1 MVNDVRPKQKT
12 RARRLL
18 TAALFSTA
26 LVGLAAS
33 GGWEAALAQNP
44 PPANAAVA
52 NLHHEDTG
60 YADLVA
66 AVKPAVVNVRV
77 EKSENAE
84 EAQAQSPFNDPE
96 MRKFFERFF
105 GQVPPGHPQAPQP
118 EKVVGEGSGFFINP
132 DGTLVTNAH
141 VAGGATKIEVTTV
154 DGTKYPA
161 KLVGIDEKTDLAVL
175 RVQSKKAM
183 PYVTFG
189 DSSKARVGD
198 RVVAVGNPFGLGGTV
213 TSGIISASNREIGA
227 GPYDDFLQTDAAINR
242 GNSGGPLF
250 NVEGQVIGVN
260 SAIFSPNGGSVGIG
274 FAIASNLVKDV
285 TQQLIQ
291 TGKVERGW
299 LGVAIQPVDQDI
311 ASSLGLKSTDGALV
325 SQVEPNSPAAKAG
338 IQRGDVVTSINGQK
352 VNEPRAL
359 SRDVAD
365 VAPNKTAKLEVVRN
379 GKQETIDVTVG
390 SQPKQQDVA
399 SNQQAPQKEH
409 QARLGLSLAPLD
421 QDARS
426 QLGLPDD
433 VRGVVVADVTA
444 GSPAETKGIQSGD
457 VILSI
462 DRKNVRE
469 PRQVAEAVKQAAQHG
484 QKAVLMLIMR
494 DGHQIFEAVPLAVS

>member
-1 MVNDVRPKQKT
+1 MVTNVHQTPRR
-12 RARRLL
+12 RARRVL

-26 LVGLAAS
+26 LVSLAAS
-33 GGWEAALAQNP
+33 GGWQAALAQNP

-52 NLHHEDTG
+52 SVHQADTG

-77 EKSENAE
+77 EKSETASE
-84 EAQAQSPFNDPE
+84 GQTQSPFNDPE

-105 GQVPPGHPQAPQP
+105 GQVPPGHPQAPQT

-132 DGTLVTNAH
+132 NGTLVTNAH
-141 VAGGATKIEVTTV
+141 VAGGATKIEVTLV
-154 DGTKYPA
+154 DGAKYPA

-175 RVQSKKAM
+175 KVDAGKPL
-183 PYVTFG
+183 PYVPFG
-189 DSSKARVGD
+189 NSDKARVGD

-213 TSGIISASNREIGA
+213 TSGIISASNREIGS

-274 FAIASNLVKDV
+274 FAIASNLAKDV
-285 TQQLIQ
+285 TQQLIDK
-291 TGKVERGW
+291 GKVERGW

-311 ASSLGLKSTDGALV
+311 ASSLGLKNTDGALV
-325 SQVEPNSPAAKAG
+325 SQVEPNSPAQKAG
-338 IQRGDVVTSINGQK
+338 IQRGDVVTAINGQA
-352 VNEPRAL
+352 VHEPRAL

-365 VAPNKTAKLEVVRN
+365 VAPQKTAKLEIVRG
-379 GKQETIDVTVG
+379 GKEQTIDVTVG
-390 SQPKQQDVA
+390 SQPQQQEVA
-399 SNQQAPQKEH
+399 SNQQEPQSEH
-409 QARLGLSLAPLD
+409 QPRLGLSLAPLD
-421 QDARS
+421 KDARD
-426 QLGLPDD
+426 QLNLPED
-433 VRGVVVADVTA
+433 VHGVVVADVVS
-444 GSPAETKGIQSGD
+444 GSPAETKGIQAGD
-457 VILSI
+457 VILSV
-462 DRKNVRE
+462 DKKNVRE

-494 DGHQIFEAVPLAVS
+494 DGRQIFEAVPLAVS